1 MTIDLTQ
8 DELCWLLDCVNNRI
22 EDLTDCAMFGDA
34 DAIEGEIENMHGL
47 VNKLGGAFEA
57 NR

>member
-1 MTIDLTQ
+1 MKIDLTQ

-34 DAIEGEIENMHGL
+34 DEIEGEIENMHGL
-47 VNKLGGAFEA
+47 VNKLGDAFEVL
-57 NR
+57 R